1 MDAISTEATITLN
14 GKQFTLAKATVSRLE
29 EFVEWC
35 KPRLKNPI
43 VAAGEAIG
51 GFPGQLQELL
61 VRVAVQEGSSPL
73 TISSPRVQALADTT
87 EGLAKLF
94 HIMLKPNHPDVT
106 IDDLTRWLGDANSVD
121 LQSAFNKISGTVDS
135 VGGANPPNA
144 GQ

>member
-1 MDAISTEATITLN
+1 MDAISAEATITLN
-14 GKQFTLAKATVSRLE
+14 GRQYTLAKATVARLE

-35 KPRLKNPI
+35 KPKLKNPI

-73 TISSPRVQALADTT
+73 TISSPRIQALAGTT
-87 EGLAKLF
+87 EGMAKLF

-106 IDDLTRWLGDANSVD
+106 IDDLSKWLGDSNAVD
-121 LQSAFNKISGTVDS
+121 LQSAFNKISGTADS
-135 VGGANPPNA
+135 VGGTNPQNA